1 MKQKSIAYKNCNKIK
16 CNKKYTTYSCNRRI
30 KRYSFEIFYIFHTA
44 IITLYYYGNTN
55 LNMRRRQL
63 IQKNKIFNL
72 VKNQIK

>member
-44 IITLYYYGNTN
+44 IITLYYYGDTN